1 VDEGTLR
8 LLLEGRPGIGKTTV
22 ARRLLTLLQEA
33 GVPVGGFTTGE
44 LRTGGHR
51 EGFVVEAA
59 SGAREV
65 LAHVDLPGPPRVG
78 RYGVDLAAFERASR
92 CRRWATP
99 GPAEWWLSTSWAGWS
114 SPPLRSVR
122 RW

>member
-1 VDEGTLR
+1 VDEGTPR

-33 GVPVGGFTTGE
+33 GVPVAGFTTGE

-65 LAHVDLPGPPRVG
+65 LAHIGQAPQAHEPGTQWALGLG
-78 RYGVDLAAFERASR
+78 RA
-92 CRRWATP
+92 P
-99 GPAEWWLSTSWAGWS
+99 
-114 SPPLRSVR
+114 
-122 RW
+122 